1 MLIGLPPFYNRE
13 QNTQKMFTAIKE
25 KEVTFPSKVTLTDAA
40 KDFILQVNWNLS
52 LSSKKIS
59 YLRKIPQR
67 DWEQMVFRKSRN
79 INGLVTLIGI
89 F

>member
-40 KDFILQVNWNLS
+40 KDFILQVN
-52 LSSKKIS
+52 
-59 YLRKIPQR
+59 
-67 DWEQMVFRKSRN
+67 
-79 INGLVTLIGI
+79 
-89 F
+89 